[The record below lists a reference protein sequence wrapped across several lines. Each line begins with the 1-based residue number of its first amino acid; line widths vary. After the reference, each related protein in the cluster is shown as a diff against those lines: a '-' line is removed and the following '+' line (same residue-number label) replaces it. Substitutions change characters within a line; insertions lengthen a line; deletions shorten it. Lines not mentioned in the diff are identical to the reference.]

1 MQLKRRQFLGFLG
14 GAVAAGPKAAQAI
27 AQETLTK
34 GSLVGEA
41 LNSGGS
47 VPGYYGEPQVAS
59 SSGNWKASRIKELKA
74 ILAGKDPEAER
85 REKQQ
90 RYYALENR
98 DRARIDS
105 LRSVSFVNKMR
116 LYTEGSITRNER
128 IRRENMRWELA
139 NLLKG

>member
-1 MQLKRRQFLGFLG
+1 MQMKRRQFLGFLG
-14 GAVAAGPKAAQAI
+14 GAAVAGPKAAQAV
-27 AQETLTK
+27 AKETLTK
-34 GSLVGEA
+34 GSLIGEA
-41 LNSGGS
+41 VSGGA
-47 VPGYYGEPQVAS
+47 VPGYYGEPQAAS
-59 SSGNWKASRIKELKA
+59 SSGDWKVSRIKELKA

-116 LYTEGSITRNER
+116 LYTEGSFERNER

-139 NLLKG
+139 DLLKR